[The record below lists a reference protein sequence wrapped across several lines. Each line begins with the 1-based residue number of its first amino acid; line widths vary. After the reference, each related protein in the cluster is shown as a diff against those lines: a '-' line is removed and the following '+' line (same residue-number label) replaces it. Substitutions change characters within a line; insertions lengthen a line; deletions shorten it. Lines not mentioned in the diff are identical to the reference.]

1 MDVASP
7 TKGGTVLN
15 SLLAAFQGPGA
26 GFMYA
31 LTAVFAF
38 GLAVLV
44 ERTWL
49 LVWRWSIDEDRL
61 LSGIAADPAQ
71 GAKALSNHPAATIV
85 SAGLSAPEGAVW
97 DAMGAEAARVQVRV
111 SQRVP
116 YLASVGNIATMLG
129 LLGTVYGLIVA
140 FQGLGDASAVERAT
154 RLSDGIATAMATTAY
169 GLLVGIPA
177 LAAHAWLDGRV
188 QRVLAFCEAAAAAVA
203 VQRARSGSDG

>member
-1 MDVASP
+1 MLD
-7 TKGGTVLN
+7 
-15 SLLAAFQGPGA
+15 SLLTAFQGPGA

-31 LTAVFAF
+31 LTAVLAF

-49 LVWRWSIDEDRL
+49 LMVRWRLAEDAVL
-61 LSGIAADPAQ
+61 ETLSNDLDAGAAALSG
-71 GAKALSNHPAATIV
+71 HPAARIV
-85 SAGLSAPEGAVW
+85 AAGVAAPEAAVW
-97 DAMGAEAARVQVRV
+97 DAMGAEAARVQVQV

-140 FQGLGDASAVERAT
+140 FQGLGDASAVERAS

-188 QRVLAFCEAAAAAVA
+188 QSLLAFCEAAASAVA
-203 VQRARSGSDG
+203 VKRARSRADA

>member
-1 MDVASP
+1 MLS
-7 TKGGTVLN
+7 
-15 SLLAAFQGPGA
+15 SLLTAFQGPGA

-31 LTAVFAF
+31 LTAVLAF

-49 LVWRWSIDEDRL
+49 LVLRWSVDEDAL
-61 LSGIAADPAQ
+61 LKAISDDPSK
-71 GAKALSNHPAATIV
+71 GSEALAGHPAAAIV
-85 SAGLSAPEGAVW
+85 QAGAQAPKGAVW
-97 DAMGAEAARVQVRV
+97 DAMGAAAARVQIQVG
-111 SQRVP
+111 QRVP

-140 FQGLGDASAVERAT
+140 FQGLGDASSVERAT

-188 QRVLAFCEAAAAAVA
+188 QKLLAFCEAAASAVA
-203 VQRARSGSDG
+203 VSRARAGTGD

>member
-1 MDVASP
+1 MLS
-7 TKGGTVLN
+7 

-31 LTAVFAF
+31 LTAVMAF
-38 GLAVLV
+38 GLAVLL
-44 ERTWL
+44 ERAWL
-49 LVWRWSIDEDRL
+49 LVLRWSVDEEAVLDAL
-61 LSGIAADPAQ
+61 ASDPET
-71 GAKALSNHPAATIV
+71 ALSQLGTHPTARILK
-85 SAGLSAPEGAVW
+85 AGLAAPADAVW
-97 DAMGAEAARVQVRV
+97 DAMGAAAARVQVQV

-116 YLASVGNIATMLG
+116 YLATVGNIATMLG

-177 LAAHAWLDGRV
+177 LAAHAFLDGRV
-188 QRVLAFCEAAAAAVA
+188 QHLLAFSEAAASAVA
-203 VQRARSGSDG
+203 VHRASSTTDS

>member
-1 MDVASP
+1 MLS
-7 TKGGTVLN
+7 
-15 SLLAAFQGPGA
+15 SLLTAFQGPGA

-31 LTAVFAF
+31 LTAVMAF
-38 GLAVLV
+38 GLAVLL

-49 LVWRWSIDEDRL
+49 LLLRWSVDEDAVL
-61 LSGIAADPAQ
+61 ETLSSDPEASL
-71 GAKALSNHPAATIV
+71 GPLGNHPTGRIV
-85 SAGLSAPEGAVW
+85 RAGLDAPGDAVW
-97 DAMGAEAARVQVRV
+97 DAMGAAAARVQVDV

-116 YLASVGNIATMLG
+116 YLATVGNIATMLG

-177 LAAHAWLDGRV
+177 LAAHAFLDGRV
-188 QRVLAFCEAAAAAVA
+188 QQLLAFSEAAASAVA
-203 VQRARSGSDG
+203 VHRVRSGADD

>member
-1 MDVASP
+1 
-7 TKGGTVLN
+7 VLD
-15 SLLAAFQGPGA
+15 SLLTAFQGPGS

-31 LTAVFAF
+31 LTAVLAF

-44 ERTWL
+44 ERVWL
-49 LVWRWSIDEDRL
+49 LMVRWSVNEEAVLRAL
-61 LSGIAADPAQ
+61 ATDPAAGVQ
-71 GAKALSNHPAATIV
+71 SLGAHPAAEIV
-85 SAGLSAPEGAVW
+85 QAGVDAPDGAVW
-97 DAMGAEAARVQVRV
+97 DAMGARAARVQVTL

-140 FQGLGDASAVERAT
+140 FQGLGDASAVERAS

-177 LAAHAWLDGRV
+177 LAAHAWLDARV
-188 QRVLAFCEAAAAAVA
+188 QKVLAFCEAAASVVA
-203 VQRARSGSDG
+203 VHRARSGTDG